1 MPAKSPHTTDAAAIT
16 KAASTQTYYT
26 ILFLAD
32 RGRVADA
39 FRAYGYFR
47 WLDDQL
53 DQEGLKRP
61 AALDLVE
68 RQNNLM
74 QSAYEKHFQSQ
85 CHDEEKM
92 LTDLIQSDTEENS
105 GLRMYIQHLMAV
117 MEFDAQRRGKL
128 ITARELEN
136 YSFQLASAVSEAM
149 HFFIGHDLK
158 SPRSENRYQ
167 AVIGAH
173 ITHMLRD
180 TLDDVRSGYYNIPQE
195 YLEKHSVTAREINSE
210 PYRAWVK
217 DRIRQARACFEA
229 GRDYLIKVENLRF
242 RIAAFTYMKRFE
254 KILSMIEQDHFVLR
268 PHYDRV
274 RPFRSTNRF
283 NWGWPGTR
291 GFSSKEGTRSQPS
304 IVHYRVGERL

>member
-1 MPAKSPHTTDAAAIT
+1 MPAKSPHSTDGAAIT
-16 KAASTQTYYT
+16 KTASTQTYYT

-92 LTDLIQSDTEENS
+92 LTDLIQSDTEEYS

-117 MEFDAQRRGKL
+117 MEFDAQRRGRL

-136 YSFQLASAVSEAM
+136 YSFQLASAVTEAM

-217 DRIRQARACFEA
+217 DRVRQARACFKA

-274 RPFRSTNRF
+274 RPFRSTNQF

>member
-1 MPAKSPHTTDAAAIT
+1 MPSKSPHTTDAAAIT

-39 FRAYGYFR
+39 FQAYGYFR

-68 RQNNLM
+68 RQKTLM
-74 QSAYEKHFQSQ
+74 QSAYAQHFESQ

-117 MEFDAQRRGKL
+117 MEFDAQRRGRL
-128 ITARELEN
+128 ITAGELDN
-136 YSFQLASAVSEAM
+136 YSFQLASAVTEAM

-180 TLDDVRSGYYNIPQE
+180 TLDDVRSGYYNIPRE
-195 YLEKHSVTAREINSE
+195 YLEKHSMTPREINSE
-210 PYRAWVK
+210 PYRAWVE
-217 DRIRQARACFEA
+217 DRVRQARACFKA
-229 GRDYLIKVENLRF
+229 GRDYLTKVECLRF
-242 RIAAFTYMKRFE
+242 RIAAFAYMKRFE

-268 PHYDRV
+268 PDYGKIKL
-274 RPFRSTNRF
+274 FREGNRF
-283 NWGWPGTR
+283 WRLHGTPE
-291 GFSSKEGTRSQPS
+291 FSSTKIYNSQLGAVRQSLVERS
-304 IVHYRVGERL
+304 